1 MIKCFSTYDFEGV
14 NKRVEKTV
22 VDPYKVQLEDYENIN
37 DLVERSI
44 RTKTPLKNVLPDK
57 IDGAQYDDD
66 KIIDQWLNE
75 AGIQTNEPKADEA
88 SKSADED
95 EQSEVKTADAQAQ
108 EAKAS

>member
-1 MIKCFSTYDFEGV
+1 MKTYSPYDFESAK
-14 NKRVEKTV
+14 KRIEKTN

-44 RTKTPLKNVLPDK
+44 RTKTPFNPEK
-57 IDGAQYDDD
+57 IAGAEYDSDE
-66 KIIDQWLNE
+66 IIDQWLNE
-75 AGIQTNEPKADEA
+75 AGIQTNEPKANEA

-108 EAKAS
+108 AAKAS

>member
-1 MIKCFSTYDFEGV
+1 MKTYGPYDFESAK
-14 NKRVEKTV
+14 KRVEKTV

-44 RTKTPLKNVLPDK
+44 RTKAPLKLDK

>member
-1 MIKCFSTYDFEGV
+1 MKTYSPYDFESAI
-14 NKRVEKTV
+14 KRIEKTN

-44 RTKTPLKNVLPDK
+44 RTKTPFKPEK
-57 IDGAQYDDD
+57 IEGAEYDSDE
-66 KIIDQWLNE
+66 IIDQWLNE
-75 AGIQTNEPKADEA
+75 AGIQTNEPKANEA

-95 EQSEVKTADAQAQ
+95 EQGEVKTADEQVQ